1 MNNKKEIDYMTEKQ
15 FELAI
20 TDSIVDT
27 AHYFC
32 SNINN
37 KDTFEMFSTMLLNKD
52 SKNNDIFFK
61 SLIKSLT
68 KSRITSRKQMLST
81 DTMSPAMRIGREI
94 LSSEE
99 VSERASE
106 VISYVKG
113 FKG

>member
-1 MNNKKEIDYMTEKQ
+1 MNNKKEIDHMTEKQ

-37 KDTFEMFSTMLLNKD
+37 KDTFEMFSTMLLND
-52 SKNNDIFFK
+52 ADENDIFFK

-106 VISYVKG
+106 VISYLKG